1 MDLAGSE
8 RQKKTKAD
16 GERLKE
22 GININMGLLALG
34 NVISALGDEKRG
46 PDSHIPYRDS
56 KLTRLL
62 QVRSVPKIRPE
73 LLDKQNST
81 LGCLVLLT
89 MLIGSYFML
98 SI

>member
-1 MDLAGSE
+1 MTKLMILSQVDLAGSE

-62 QVRSVPKIRPE
+62 QVSSVLLIRPE
-73 LLDKQNST
+73 LL
-81 LGCLVLLT
+81 
-89 MLIGSYFML
+89 
-98 SI
+98 

>member
-22 GININMGLLALG
+22 GININMGLLSLG

-62 QVRSVPKIRPE
+62 QVRIFSIWIDPDGVNIN
-73 LLDKQNST
+73 LT
-81 LGCLVLLT
+81 LV
-89 MLIGSYFML
+89 
-98 SI
+98 